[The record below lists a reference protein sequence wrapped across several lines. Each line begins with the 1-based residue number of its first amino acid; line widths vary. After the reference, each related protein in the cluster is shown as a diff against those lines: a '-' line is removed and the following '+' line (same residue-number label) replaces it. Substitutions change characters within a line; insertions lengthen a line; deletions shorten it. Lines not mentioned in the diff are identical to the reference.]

1 MSNIFEYITNFRTPI
16 IWKKIIIHHS
26 LTKDGNAADSDSIKL
41 WHTGKIG
48 SSDHL
53 KPDYNPYIQNPMLD
67 VGYHAFIELVNGQ
80 LEYRIGR
87 PLDMPGAHTKGQND
101 FSIGICCVGNFDL
114 AEPSAELYD
123 KTVILCRAF
132 MARFG
137 IARHYVLPHW
147 AFADKSCPGYQ
158 FNILKLRNL
167 ISGNAPALP

>member
-1 MSNIFEYITNFRTPI
+1 MNDPIFDYITNFKNPI
-16 IWKKIIIHHS
+16 FFKKIIIHHS
-26 LTKDGNAADSDSIKL
+26 FTKDGNTEDWKSIDAYHRSL
-41 WHTGKIG
+41 GW
-48 SSDHL
+48 
-53 KPDYNPYIQNPMLD
+53 NM
-67 VGYHAFIELVNGQ
+67 VGYHAGIEIVNGQ

-137 IARHYVLPHW
+137 IASHYVLPHW